1 MRESSSQLIMKPIAL
16 TPEILINVQKYYI
29 KKHKVTFYIL

>member
-1 MRESSSQLIMKPIAL
+1 MKPIAL

-29 KKHKVTFYIL
+29 KKQKVTFYII